1 MALWP
6 WLTEDLIKLVPV
18 GANKKSTYWK
28 TAVIKIT
35 CIDTGLSF
43 EKY

>member
-6 WLTEDLIKLVPV
+6 RLTEDLIKLVPV
-18 GANKKSTYWK
+18 GANKKTYWK

-35 CIDTGLSF
+35 CVNTGLSF